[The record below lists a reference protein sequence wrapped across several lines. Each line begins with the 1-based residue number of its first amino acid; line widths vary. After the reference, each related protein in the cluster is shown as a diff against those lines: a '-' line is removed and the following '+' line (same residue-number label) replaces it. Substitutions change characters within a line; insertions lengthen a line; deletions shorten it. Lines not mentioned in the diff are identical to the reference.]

1 MSFLNY
7 SFKLFYNYSV
17 RTFRYSV
24 TFPQIESEAIDR
36 VFSFE
41 IDSLSVTSALIHRF
55 NTNYCCAECVK
66 CMYDR
71 DINNAVEFVR
81 FSLAIRFF
89 NLYRARQICCR

>member
-1 MSFLNY
+1 MTSGRCI
-7 SFKLFYNYSV
+7 SISV
-17 RTFRYSV
+17 SRPWVLSLKT
-24 TFPQIESEAIDR
+24 R
-36 VFSFE
+36 VF
-41 IDSLSVTSALIHRF
+41 TALIHGL